1 MAFSSSATSV
11 GKIIYKNHCTPQE
24 KVNFSAGSRFYLDSD
39 CGRKLTGNCE
49 PSVTLTSTYYG
60 TATLAGGATAW
71 LESSDNTE
79 GNARVVDFVFVK
91 NTGDTN
97 SLTINIGGDGAF
109 ITLNPGDSFA
119 SQIDNNMA
127 GSGDKVRLDSTSGTT
142 YEYLLGDR

>member
-1 MAFSSSATSV
+1 MAV
-11 GKIIYKNHCTPQE
+11 KIIYKNHCTPQE
-24 KVNFSAGSRFYLDSD
+24 QVNFSTGNRYYLDSD

-49 PSVTLTSTYYG
+49 PNKTLTTTYYG
-60 TATLAGGATAW
+60 TGTLAAGANAT
-71 LESSDNTE
+71 LESS
-79 GNARVVDFVFVK
+79 RVVDFAFVK

-119 SQIDNNMA
+119 SQIDNNM
-127 GSGDKVRLDSTSGTT
+127 GDVGDKIRLDSTSGTT

>member
-1 MAFSSSATSV
+1 MA
-11 GKIIYKNHCTPQE
+11 KRILYKNHCTPQE
-24 KVNFSAGSRFYLDSD
+24 RIDFSSGNRFYLDSD
-39 CGRKLTGNCE
+39 CGRKLTGSCE
-49 PSVTLTSTYYG
+49 PNKTLATTYYG
-60 TATLAGGATAW
+60 TATLAGGANIT
-71 LESSDNTE
+71 LESS
-79 GNARVVDFVFVK
+79 RVVDFVFVK

-127 GSGDKVRLDSTSGTT
+127 DAGDTVRLDSASGTT

>member
-1 MAFSSSATSV
+1 MAV
-11 GKIIYKNHCTPQE
+11 KIIYKNHCTPQE
-24 KVNFSAGSRFYLDSD
+24 RIDFSSGNRFYLDSD

-49 PSVTLTSTYYG
+49 PNKTLATTYYG
-60 TATLAGGATAW
+60 TGTLAGGANVT
-71 LESSDNTE
+71 LESS
-79 GNARVVDFVFVK
+79 RVVDFAFVK

-119 SQIDNNMA
+119 SQIDNNMTDA
-127 GSGDKVRLDSTSGTT
+127 GDTVRLDSSSGTT

>member
-1 MAFSSSATSV
+1 MAI
-11 GKIIYKNHCTPQE
+11 KIIYKNHCTPQE
-24 KVNFSAGSRFYLDSD
+24 RIDFSSGNRFYLDSD

-49 PSVTLTSTYYG
+49 PNKTLATTYYG
-60 TATLAGGATAW
+60 TGTLGGDIT
-71 LESSDNTE
+71 LESS
-79 GNARVVDFVFVK
+79 RVVDFAFVK

-127 GSGDKVRLDSTSGTT
+127 DAGDTVRLDSSSGTT

>member
-1 MAFSSSATSV
+1 MAI
-11 GKIIYKNHCTPQE
+11 KIIYKNHCTPQE
-24 KVNFSAGSRFYLDSD
+24 RIDFSTGNRYYLDSD
-39 CGRKLTGNCE
+39 CGRKLTGSCE
-49 PSVTLTSTYYG
+49 PNKTLATTYYG
-60 TATLAGGATAW
+60 TGTLAGGATAW
-71 LESSDNTE
+71 LESSDNSE
-79 GNARVVDFVFVK
+79 GNATIIDFAFVK

-127 GSGDKVRLDSTSGTT
+127 DAGDTVRLDSSSGTT

>member
-24 KVNFSAGSRFYLDSD
+24 QVSFSSGSRFYLDSD
-39 CGRKLTGNCE
+39 CGKKMTGTCE

-60 TATLAGGATAW
+60 TGTLAGGANVT
-71 LESSDNTE
+71 LESS
-79 GNARVVDFVFVK
+79 RVVDFVFVK
-91 NTGDTN
+91 NTGDSN

-119 SQIDNNMA
+119 SQIDENMTNA
-127 GSGDKVRLDSTSGTT
+127 GDTVRLDSASGST

>member
-24 KVNFSAGSRFYLDSD
+24 RVDFSSGNRFYLDSD
-39 CGRKLTGNCE
+39 CGRKLTGVCE
-49 PSVTLTSTYYG
+49 TTVTLTSTYYG
-60 TATLAGGATAW
+60 TGTLAGGANVT
-71 LESSDNTE
+71 LESS
-79 GNARVVDFVFVK
+79 RVVDFAFVK

-109 ITLNPGDSFA
+109 ITLKPGESFA
-119 SQIDNNMA
+119 SEIDNNA
-127 GSGDKVRLDSTSGTT
+127 GGVGDTVRLDSASGTT

>member
-1 MAFSSSATSV
+1 MAI
-11 GKIIYKNHCTPQE
+11 KIIYKNHCTPQE
-24 KVNFSAGSRFYLDSD
+24 RIDFSTGNRYYLDSD
-39 CGRKLTGNCE
+39 CGRKLTGSCE
-49 PSVTLTSTYYG
+49 PSKTLATTYYG
-60 TATLAGGATAW
+60 TGTLAGGGNVT
-71 LESSDNTE
+71 LESS
-79 GNARVVDFVFVK
+79 RVVDFAFVK

-127 GSGDKVRLDSTSGTT
+127 DAGDTVRLDSASGTT

>member
-1 MAFSSSATSV
+1 MAI
-11 GKIIYKNHCTPQE
+11 KIIYKNHCTPQE
-24 KVNFSAGSRFYLDSD
+24 RIDFSSGNRFYLDSD

-49 PSVTLTSTYYG
+49 PNKTLATTYYG
-60 TATLAGGATAW
+60 TGTLAGGANVT
-71 LESSDNTE
+71 LESS
-79 GNARVVDFVFVK
+79 RVVDFAFVK

-119 SQIDNNMA
+119 SQIDNNMTDA
-127 GSGDKVRLDSTSGTT
+127 GDTVRLDSSSGTT

>member
-1 MAFSSSATSV
+1 MAI
-11 GKIIYKNHCTPQE
+11 KIIYKNHCTPQE
-24 KVNFSAGSRFYLDSD
+24 RIDFSTGNRYYLDSD
-39 CGRKLTGNCE
+39 CGRKLTGSCE
-49 PSVTLTSTYYG
+49 PNKTLATTYYG
-60 TATLAGGATAW
+60 TGTLAGGGNVT
-71 LESSDNTE
+71 LESS
-79 GNARVVDFVFVK
+79 RVVDFAFVK

-127 GSGDKVRLDSTSGTT
+127 DAGDTVRLDSASGTT